1 MSDKLNILKRNRAA
15 SRTSEILGEGE
26 RVGDVIH
33 QVARIIE
40 DLGIKCSAEMWV
52 GDVYRDRILERVHD
66 SRVGHR
72 IAWLS
77 ASKLAKILRQKP
89 VYVETTYEGDT
100 SKKDPLSDPSSPP
113 SYTPN

>member
-1 MSDKLNILKRNRAA
+1 V
-15 SRTSEILGEGE
+15 SRTSETLGEGE
-26 RVGDVIH
+26 REGDATH

-52 GDVYRDRILERVHD
+52 GDLYRDRVLESVHD
-66 SRVGHR
+66 SRAGHR
-72 IAWLS
+72 VSQWS

-89 VYVETTYEGDT
+89 VYVETAYEGDT
-100 SKKDPLSDPSSPP
+100 SKKDPLTDPSSPP